1 MTTPAAAP
9 GSASVDGFHTE
20 PDGTAVVRTSADAD
34 ALTMPPLLVLDRVEA
49 YLDTQGLG
57 SGPLAWRRI
66 GDGQSNITYQIRRG
80 GAEFVLRRGPR
91 PPIAKSTHDM
101 MREARVQQGVAKVGL
116 PVPQILAASDDES
129 ILGVPFYVMEMLD
142 GEVLVDTVPD
152 FLATDEDRR
161 AASEV
166 LVDTLVDLHA
176 VDLEQAGLTDFGRP
190 DGYLER
196 QIATFT
202 RLAPVTRRRE
212 LPLQEELS
220 QWLTDHLPR
229 SQKVTLVHGDY
240 RFGNVM
246 LAPDAPPRVR
256 AILDWE
262 MATLGD
268 PLADLGYLT
277 ATYVDG
283 APGHPSIMSLSNAS
297 AAPGFFNRDQITERY
312 AQRTGL
318 DVSELAWYQVL
329 AYWKASVFLE
339 DMYTRWN
346 AGERPGDDYAPRMAD
361 GIPELLEAAQA
372 LTR

>member
-1 MTTPAAAP
+1 
-9 GSASVDGFHTE
+9 
-20 PDGTAVVRTSADAD
+20 
-34 ALTMPPLLVLDRVEA
+34 LTMPPLLVLDRVEA

-80 GAEFVLRRGPR
+80 DAEFVLRRGPR

-101 MREARVQQGVAKVGL
+101 MREARVQQGVATVGL

-129 ILGVPFYVMEMLD
+129 ILGFPFYVMEMLD

-202 RLAPVTRRRE
+202 RLAPITRRRE

-256 AILDWE
+256 AILD
-262 MATLGD
+262 
-268 PLADLGYLT
+268 
-277 ATYVDG
+277 
-283 APGHPSIMSLSNAS
+283 
-297 AAPGFFNRDQITERY
+297 
-312 AQRTGL
+312 
-318 DVSELAWYQVL
+318 
-329 AYWKASVFLE
+329 
-339 DMYTRWN
+339 
-346 AGERPGDDYAPRMAD
+346 
-361 GIPELLEAAQA
+361 
-372 LTR
+372 

>member
-1 MTTPAAAP
+1 MTTDAAAP
-9 GSASVDGFHTE
+9 GAAPRDGFLTE
-20 PDGTAVVRTSADAD
+20 PDGAEVVRTSADAE

-80 GAEFVLRRGPR
+80 DAEFVLRRGPR

-142 GEVLVDTVPD
+142 GEVLVDEVPGM
-152 FLATDEDRR
+152 LATEDDRR
-161 AASEV
+161 VASEV

-190 DGYLER
+190 DGYLQR

-202 RLAPVTRRRE
+202 RLAPITRRRE

-220 QWLTDHLPR
+220 QWLTDNLPTSAR
-229 SQKVTLVHGDY
+229 TTLVHGDY

-277 ATYVDG
+277 AT
-283 APGHPSIMSLSNAS
+283 
-297 AAPGFFNRDQITERY
+297 
-312 AQRTGL
+312 
-318 DVSELAWYQVL
+318 
-329 AYWKASVFLE
+329 
-339 DMYTRWN
+339 
-346 AGERPGDDYAPRMAD
+346 
-361 GIPELLEAAQA
+361 
-372 LTR
+372 